1 MDVCAGGGVDR
12 RGLVLSCSSLPLPNP
27 PTTTTSHLYHRKGQY
42 FEDRT
47 SHRFMETLHRA
58 GVKPVWVDRAGRI
71 KQMHA
76 TLRRRVQ
83 GRSRLVAVLVWMVG
97 VDG

>member
-1 MDVCAGGGVDR
+1 MLPPDR
-12 RGLVLSCSSLPLPNP
+12 PNHVH
-27 PTTTTSHLYHRKGQY
+27 TIRLITGHY

-58 GVKPVWVDRAGRI
+58 GVKPVWVDKAGRI

-76 TLRRRVQ
+76 LLRRRVE
-83 GRSRLVAVLVWMVG
+83 GG
-97 VDG
+97 FGGGGGP